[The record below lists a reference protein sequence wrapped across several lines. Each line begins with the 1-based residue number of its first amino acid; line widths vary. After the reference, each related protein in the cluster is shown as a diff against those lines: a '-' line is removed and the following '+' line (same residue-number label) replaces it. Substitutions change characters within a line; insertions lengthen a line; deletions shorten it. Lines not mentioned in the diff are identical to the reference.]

1 MTAITVTTRTLGDGV
16 TTVLPPSRPKR
27 GLRGAFMNIPYVGP
41 LLSGAAVEPPA
52 SVLHN
57 STSAAGGVEDTD
69 GYREL
74 DEYSVDGNTGGLTG
88 GPSTSVSRPTGR
100 TAYIGAGVP
109 GGSSVRTEA
118 AGPQTNKGPIDP
130 TGRAVSTGKD
140 RFGRTKGTPN
150 SGAGIKDYDYTNF
163 DGRSTLDGDGG
174 RALGGGGRGTTTD
187 GVNVTQYQSRPTVG
201 ASANPAA
208 STVGVVAGGSSVVQ
222 VDIHADDITGGSA
235 GLAGYQVAL
244 FERDTGDTDED
255 GPCIGVFD
263 CDGGTDIT
271 TLTTLSGARTIV
283 VYARKRYKVTNGG
296 ATTYGYGPRSARVT
310 LAVT

>member
-1 MTAITVTTRTLGDGV
+1 MTAITVTTRTPGDGV

-27 GLRGAFMNIPYVGP
+27 GLRGAFTNIPYIGP
-41 LLSGAAVEPPA
+41 VLSGAAVEPPA

-109 GGSSVRTEA
+109 GGSTPGA
-118 AGPQTNKGPIDP
+118 PIDT

-163 DGRSTLDGDGG
+163 DGRATLDGDGG
-174 RALGGGGRGTTTD
+174 RAVGVGRGTTTD
-187 GVNVTQYQSRPTVG
+187 GVNVTQAVTRAVVDTTG
-201 ASANPAA
+201 ANDTAGSVNV
-208 STVGVVAGGSSVVQ
+208 TDGGAGGAIT
-222 VDIHADDITGGSA
+222 VDLHANDITGGSA
-235 GLAGYQVAL
+235 GMAGFQVSL
-244 FERDTGDTDED
+244 FKRDTGDTDED

-263 CDGGTDIT
+263 VDGGTDAS
-271 TLTTLSGARTIV
+271 TLTTVAALAGTTIAI
-283 VYARKRYKVTNGG
+283 YARRRFKLTNGG
-296 ATTYGYGPRSARVT
+296 ATTYGYGPISARAT